1 MRALTVVLSS
11 AIALISG
18 SAHPQSYPDRPI
30 QMLVPFGPGGTTDI
44 MARLLQ
50 EEIGKAL
57 GGSVVVNNVA
67 GAGGAIAMSQLARA
81 RADGY
86 TIAMTAV
93 GPLAV
98 QSARRGSNYTPDSF
112 DYICATYDA
121 PVVTFVAHD
130 APHQDVRAFAAA
142 GKAAA
147 GKMNYGS
154 SGIGSVPHLS
164 MLALLKELAVEALHV
179 PYKST
184 GDMILPLKSGQI
196 VAFNDTP
203 AVGTQHQLKA
213 MVTLADEPAPGFEK
227 APTAKALG
235 LNTRASVWGGLVAP
249 KGLPGDVKG
258 KLEQACEKAV
268 NTTTYKARAAG
279 QNNPLA
285 WRDSA
290 SFRTFALAEHERY
303 ARTVRE
309 NQLDEK

>member
-1 MRALTVVLSS
+1 MQPRRSLAVLAL
-11 AIALISG
+11 ALPLG
-18 SAHPQSYPDRPI
+18 AVQAQGFPERPI

-50 EEIGKAL
+50 EEMGKAL
-57 GGSVVVNNVA
+57 GGSVAVSNVA
-67 GAGGAIAMSQLARA
+67 GAGGAIAMAQLARA
-81 RADGY
+81 RPDGY

-98 QSARRGSNYTPDSF
+98 QSARKGSTYTPDSF

-121 PVVTFVAHD
+121 PVVTFV
-130 APHQDVRAFAAA
+130 PQDSSHANIKAFTDA

-164 MLALLKELAVEALHV
+164 MLALLRELGVEAVHV

-184 GDMILPLKSGQI
+184 GDMIMPLKSAQI
-196 VAFNDTP
+196 VAINDTP
-203 AVGTQHQLKA
+203 AVGTQHQLLGL
-213 MVTLADEPAPGFEK
+213 VTLADHPAAGFEK
-227 APTAKALG
+227 VPTAKSLG
-235 LNTRASVWGGLVAP
+235 LATRASVWGGVVAP
-249 KGLPGDVKG
+249 KGLPAEVKA
-258 KLEQACEKAV
+258 KLEAACDKAV
-268 NTTTYKARAAG
+268 NSTNYKARAQA

-285 WRDSA
+285 WRDSQ
-290 SFRTFALAEHERY
+290 SFRTFVAAEHERY
-303 ARTVRE
+303 GRTLRE